1 MEAEAFLNE
10 LPTVIF
16 SAIKDSSNLLDRF
29 LLPSLASSSTLSSLK
44 VIKDSS
50 NFLDRFLLPSL
61 ASSSTLSKRLSLSL
75 SLSLSLETKATL

>member
-29 LLPSLASSSTLSSLK
+29 LLPSLASSSTLSK
-44 VIKDSS
+44 
-50 NFLDRFLLPSL
+50 
-61 ASSSTLSKRLSLSL
+61 TLSLSL
-75 SLSLSLETKATL
+75 SCKTKAPLYKSIVANYGVLSRLLWYS

>member
-29 LLPSLASSSTLSSLK
+29 LLPSLASSSTLSK
-44 VIKDSS
+44 
-50 NFLDRFLLPSL
+50 
-61 ASSSTLSKRLSLSL
+61 TLSLSL
-75 SLSLSLETKATL
+75 SFKTKATL